1 MSSTKQPY
9 SLTITEAASAI
20 ASGELTPSQ
29 LVKSCLERIDAVD
42 DAIKA
47 WALVDRQGALAT
59 ARQLEQ
65 ELAKGQR
72 RGALHGI
79 PVGIKDIF
87 YTAGL
92 PTEAGA
98 KAWAGFV
105 PDYDATSV
113 ARLKEAGAIVLG
125 KTHTTEFA
133 FFDPAPTRNPWNTEH
148 TPGGSSS
155 GSGAGV
161 AAGMCPAALGSQTMG
176 SVLRPAAYNGI
187 VGFKPQYGR
196 ISVYGVVP
204 LSPTLDHVGILA
216 RTVKDVALVFQAIAG
231 NDPKDALSLNEP
243 VPDCLA
249 ALEKQ
254 PSPPRLGLVRAFFY
268 DHADEEMRRH
278 TDEIVAR
285 LRQAGATIEEI
296 TPPPSFTTIIDNARI
311 FMAAEAAVSHREGFA
326 RHGDKYRAGIRKLI
340 EDGQAVSSAEYKK
353 ALKVRLQ
360 QCTEME
366 PLLYKTDALITPG
379 IQGPA
384 PHGLSST
391 GNPVMQAPWTIMGIP
406 SISLPSGLSQ
416 SGLPLSIQLA
426 GPPKAEDRL
435 LAVARWCESVLKVDL
450 RPPLG

>member
-1 MSSTKQPY
+1 MSSTKQPH
-9 SLTITEAASAI
+9 SLTIAEAASAI

-29 LVKSCLERIDAVD
+29 LVNSCLERIDAVD
-42 DAIKA
+42 GAIKA
-47 WALVDRQGALAT
+47 WVLVDREGALAT
-59 ARQLEQ
+59 ARQLDS
-65 ELAKGQR
+65 ELARGQR
-72 RGALHGI
+72 RSALHGI

-133 FFDPAPTRNPWNTEH
+133 VMDPAPTRNPWNTEH

-204 LSPTLDHVGILA
+204 VSPTLDHVGVLA
-216 RTVKDVALVFQAIAG
+216 RTVKDAALIFQAIAG
-231 NDPKDALSLNEP
+231 HDPKDTLSFDEP
-243 VPDCLA
+243 VPDCLSS
-249 ALEKQ
+249 LEKQ

-268 DHADEEMRRH
+268 DHADEEMRQH

-285 LRQAGATIEEI
+285 LRQAGATIEEV
-296 TPPPSFTTIIDNARI
+296 TPPPSFTTIVDNARI
-311 FMAAEAAVSHREGFA
+311 IMAVEAAAYHRDHFA
-326 RHGDKYRAGIRKLI
+326 KHKDKYRAGIRQMI
-340 EDGQAVSSAEYKK
+340 ETGLATDSAEYER

-360 QCTEME
+360 QCSDME
-366 PLLYKTDALITPG
+366 PLLHRVDAMLTPTIT
-379 IQGPA
+379 GPA

-391 GNPVMQAPWTIMGIP
+391 GNTVLQGPWTIMGVP

-416 SGLPLSIQLA
+416 SGLPLAVQLA
-426 GPPKAEDRL
+426 GPPKAEARL
-435 LAVARWCESVLKVDL
+435 LAIARWCESVLKVDL
-450 RPPLG
+450 RPPLD

>member
-29 LVKSCLERIDAVD
+29 LVNSCLERIDAVD
-42 DAIKA
+42 GAIKA
-47 WALVDRQGALAT
+47 WVLVDREGALAT

-65 ELAKGQR
+65 ELAKGKQR
-72 RGALHGI
+72 SALHGI

-92 PTEAGA
+92 STEAGA

-133 FFDPAPTRNPWNTEH
+133 VMDPAPTRNPWNTEH

-204 LSPTLDHVGILA
+204 VSPTLDHVGVLA
-216 RTVKDVALVFQAIAG
+216 RTVKDAALIFQAIAG
-231 NDPKDALSLNEP
+231 HDPKDTLSFDEP
-243 VPDCLA
+243 VPDCLSS
-249 ALEKQ
+249 LEKQ

-268 DHADEEMRRH
+268 DHADEEMRQH

-285 LRQAGATIEEI
+285 LRQAGATIEEV
-296 TPPPSFTTIIDNARI
+296 TPPPSFTTIVDNARI
-311 FMAAEAAVSHREGFA
+311 IMAVEAAAYHRDHFA
-326 RHGDKYRAGIRKLI
+326 KHKDKYRAGIRQMI
-340 EDGQAVSSAEYKK
+340 EKGLATDSAEYER
-353 ALKVRLQ
+353 ALKLRLQ
-360 QCTEME
+360 QCSDME
-366 PLLYKTDALITPG
+366 PLLHRADAMLTPTIT
-379 IQGPA
+379 GPA

-391 GNPVMQAPWTIMGIP
+391 GNPVMQGPWTIMGVP

-416 SGLPLSIQLA
+416 SRLPLAVQLA

-450 RPPLG
+450 RPPLD